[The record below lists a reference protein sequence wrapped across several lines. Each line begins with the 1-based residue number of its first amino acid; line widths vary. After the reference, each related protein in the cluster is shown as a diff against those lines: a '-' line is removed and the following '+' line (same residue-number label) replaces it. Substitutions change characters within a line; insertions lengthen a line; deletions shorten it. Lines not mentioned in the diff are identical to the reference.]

1 MDYDE
6 WEEKYKP
13 IRNPESKFEDN
24 FVWGAVPEGTD
35 GHYVWSEVC
44 VDGWDTIVPGYAV
57 ANRIG
62 NYFITEVAWES
73 GLEEVII
80 ESPEDENWNCQ
91 KCRKYINWYESERN
105 DGLCDECAAK
115 KEEE

>member
-6 WEEKYKP
+6 WVEKYKP
-13 IRNPESKFEDN
+13 IKCPDTRFEDD
-24 FVWGAVPEGTD
+24 FVWGEIPEGTD
-35 GHYVWSEVC
+35 GHYVWSEVMC
-44 VDGWDTIVPGYAV
+44 DGWDTIVPGYAV
-57 ANRIG
+57 VNRIG

-91 KCRKYINWYESERN
+91 
-105 DGLCDECAAK
+105 
-115 KEEE
+115 